1 MEALIQQPQE
11 NQNLQARCTAL
22 WFKSNADSGHPR
34 GSGPEGRGGA
44 EGGKAAA
51 RGKGPKGWAKQR
63 VSEPPQAGERS
74 TPKQGHLSV
83 ESGGGWLDP
92 SDVVILTL
100 LYLPPRNVKQESS

>member
-1 MEALIQQPQE
+1 MQQPQE

-51 RGKGPKGWAKQR
+51 RGEGPEGLG
-63 VSEPPQAGERS
+63 QATG
-74 TPKQGHLSV
+74 Q
-83 ESGGGWLDP
+83 
-92 SDVVILTL
+92 
-100 LYLPPRNVKQESS
+100 